1 MRFNRVSKI
10 LQIIPRYI
18 TIGLLR
24 FVIGLENSPP
34 QPIKIPKLKQSAS
47 WSIAFSRAS
56 GNQRISSVSSHWH
69 PVVFYFAVI
78 GCFAYFVLV

>member
-10 LQIIPRYI
+10 LQIIPRYHYYWF
-18 TIGLLR
+18 TAFR
-24 FVIGLENSPP
+24 DWSRKFAAST
-34 QPIKIPKLKQSAS
+34 IKIPKLKQSAS
-47 WSIAFSRAS
+47 SSIAFSRAS

-78 GCFAYFVLV
+78 GCCGYFVLV